1 MLDVKDAVQKQ
12 FNQVA
17 ANYSVSSVHARG
29 VDLPEMLK
37 AAQPQGN
44 EQVLDAGCGTGHTAL
59 TFAPHVAQVTAVDF
73 SVNMLQQGELLA
85 AERGLTNIKFQRAD
99 VEQLPFADQTF
110 DLVVSRYSAHHW
122 PHPQRALREFAR
134 VLRPGGRLVL
144 SDIVAPES
152 LVLDT
157 LLQTVELLRD
167 PSHVRDHTV
176 VQWLDRCHAANFVA
190 EVTFTWNLR
199 LDFADWTSRMLTPPE
214 RVRAIQSLFD
224 VAPADVRNAF
234 QIEPDYSFSI
244 PGALF
249 LAKLARS

>member
-1 MLDVKDAVQKQ
+1 MQDIKDAVQKQ

-17 ANYSVSSVHARG
+17 ANYSVSNVHARG

-37 AAQPQGN
+37 AAQLRGD

-85 AERGLTNIKFQRAD
+85 TERGLTNLEFQRAD

-157 LLQTVELLRD
+157 MLQTIELLRD

-176 VQWLDRCHAANFVA
+176 AQWLDRCQAANFGA
-190 EVTFTWNLR
+190 EVAFTWALR
-199 LDFADWTSRMLTPPE
+199 LDFAEWIRRMLTPPDH
-214 RVRAIQSLFD
+214 VRAIQSLFD
-224 VAPADVRNAF
+224 AAPADVRTAF
-234 QIEPDYSFSI
+234 QIEADYSFTI

-249 LAKLARS
+249 LAHLARS